1 MAGKVR
7 RRRGKTRVKE
17 RTARFFDYN
26 LVFLAIFL
34 TVIGLIMIFSATA
47 YKSSGDK
54 SSSAMFFSQALF
66 AVIGI
71 VAMVGV
77 SFIPY
82 RCYKYVAILGV
93 AASVVLILLVKS
105 PIGYE
110 SHGAARWIQIGKL
123 GTIQVA
129 EPVKIAVIIYSAL
142 IISRI
147 GKQVSDRKGTILHF
161 SVSAVLAMLLLLVT
175 NNMSSAIIVMGIS
188 FCMYF
193 VAHPNVKGFLIFAAI
208 VAAAV
213 GAVVL
218 IAVLTSGSGG
228 GFRLERVAAWLN
240 PEEFSGD
247 TSFQTLQAL
256 YAIGSGGLFGKG
268 LGSSAQKLIMPEV
281 QNDMI
286 FSIICEELGLF
297 GAMVVILLFILL
309 LYRIIYIAR
318 NVKESFGAMLVTGV
332 FAHIALQVV
341 INIAVVTNSIPNTG
355 VSLPFI
361 SAGGSSL
368 VFLMIEI
375 GMVLNVS
382 KSIPYE

>member
-1 MAGKVR
+1 MAGNVR

-47 YKSSGDK
+47 YKSSGDE
-54 SSSAMFFSQALF
+54 SSSAKFFSQALF

-71 VAMVGV
+71 VAMIAF
-77 SFIPY
+77 SFVPY
-82 RCYKYVAILGV
+82 RFYKHVAILGV
-93 AASVVLILLVKS
+93 AASVVLIFLVKS
-105 PIGYE
+105 PIGYA

-142 IISRI
+142 VISRI

-161 SVSAVLAMLLLLVT
+161 SVSAMLSMLLLLIT

-208 VAAAV
+208 VAGAV
-213 GAVVL
+213 GLVVL
-218 IAVLTSGSGG
+218 IAVLTSGSSG

-240 PEEFSGD
+240 PEKFSGD

-318 NVKESFGAMLVTGV
+318 NVKESFGAMLVIGV